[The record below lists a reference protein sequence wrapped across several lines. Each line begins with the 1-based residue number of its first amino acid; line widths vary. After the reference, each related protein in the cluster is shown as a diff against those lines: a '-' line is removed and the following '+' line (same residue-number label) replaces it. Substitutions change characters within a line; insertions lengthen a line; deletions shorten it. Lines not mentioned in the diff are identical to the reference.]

1 MLSIIIIKII
11 VILTII
17 VIQKYPL
24 TSEGSTVDIGSAEAK
39 LTMGLE
45 RVSIMRNI
53 EEVVDILVM
62 VILVM
67 EVNEVGKIC
76 CLNKVLYSRKSHQRC
91 PVPM

>member
-1 MLSIIIIKII
+1 MIIKII
-11 VILTII
+11 VKLNII
-17 VIQKYPL
+17 VIQKYTL

-45 RVSIMRNI
+45 RVSIKRNI
-53 EEVVDILVM
+53 EEEEDILVM
-62 VILVM
+62 VIVVM

-76 CLNKVLYSRKSHQRC
+76 CLNKVLYSRKSHWRC

>member
-1 MLSIIIIKII
+1 MSIIIIKII
-11 VILTII
+11 VILNII
-17 VIQKYPL
+17 VIQKYTL

-45 RVSIMRNI
+45 RVSSKRNI
-53 EEVVDILVM
+53 EEDILVM
-62 VILVM
+62 VIVVM

-76 CLNKVLYSRKSHQRC
+76 CLNKVLYSRKSHLRC

>member
-1 MLSIIIIKII
+1 MSIIIIKII

-17 VIQKYPL
+17 VIQKYTL

-39 LTMGLE
+39 LIMGKE
-45 RVSIMRNI
+45 RVSIKRNI
-53 EEVVDILVM
+53 EEEEDILVM

-76 CLNKVLYSRKSHQRC
+76 CLNKVLYSRKSH
-91 PVPM
+91 

>member
-17 VIQKYPL
+17 VIQKYTL

-39 LTMGLE
+39 FIMGKE

-53 EEVVDILVM
+53 GEVEDILVM
-62 VILVM
+62 VIVVM
-67 EVNEVGKIC
+67 EVNEIGKIC
-76 CLNKVLYSRKSHQRC
+76 CLNKVLYSRKSHRRC